1 MIKADVILDSPI
13 WKKKIKSPKI
23 YIKKRLL
30 LLSKIYPFSK
40 KLQKFTLLL
49 TNNKKMK
56 SLNNKFRKKNKPTD
70 VLSFPFNN
78 RFTKKSY
85 LGDVAVSFEIIN
97 KRSKQSNFSK
107 EFDKMWI
114 HGYLHI
120 LGYDHKKLKNFK
132 KMNKKENLILNYFYK
147 KN

>member
-40 KLQKFTLLL
+40 KLQKFTLFL

-56 SLNNKFRKKNKPTD
+56 NLNNIFRKKNKPTD

-78 RFTKKSY
+78 RFTQKSY

-114 HGYLHI
+114 HGYLHL
-120 LGYDHKKLKNFK
+120 LGYSHGTIKNFK
-132 KMNKKENLILNYFYK
+132 KMDKKENLILKYFYK

>member
-1 MIKADVILDSPI
+1 MIKADVVLDSPV
-13 WKKKIKSPKI
+13 WEKKIKSPKI

-40 KLQKFTLLL
+40 KPQKFTLFL

-85 LGDVAVSFEIIN
+85 LGDIAISFEIVS
-97 KRSKQSNFSK
+97 KRSNKSNFLK
-107 EFDKMWI
+107 EFDKMWV
-114 HGYLHI
+114 HGYLHL
-120 LGYDHKKLKNFK
+120 LGYSHKRIKNFK
-132 KMNKKENLILNYFYK
+132 KMNKKENLILNYLNK
-147 KN
+147 